1 MIINNNSYRLLMTIM
16 SLYIYILEVHYAMKL
31 PMISQVFRGQL
42 STRCFRKSFRG
53 AFAVVGK
60 FFLDQN
66 NL

>member
-16 SLYIYILEVHYAMKL
+16 SLYILEVHYAMKL

-60 FFLDQN
+60 FF
-66 NL
+66 